1 MQIPDGIGTKFLR
14 AGVVLLAV
22 AVAGAGVAEAK
33 PKKKRVAARPAAARV
48 VADSGV
54 WKRGYADIV
63 IDANTGKVLHE
74 ENADALRHPAS
85 ITKVM
90 TLYLL
95 FEALDARKLR
105 LDSELPVSAYAAS
118 QAPTKLGVKAGST
131 VKVEDAIKA
140 VVTRSA
146 NDCAMVIAEAIGG
159 DASNFAAMMTR
170 KARALGMSRTTFRN
184 PNGLPNPEQVTTA
197 RDLAT
202 LGRAI
207 QERFPR
213 YYGYFA
219 TRSFYYKGVAIRNH
233 NRLMDRVE
241 GMDGIKTGY
250 TSASGFNLLTN
261 VQRDG
266 RHLVA
271 VVLGGTSAGSRDARM
286 AGLISD
292 NLGRAYAGR
301 QIVAPIAETAVPAD
315 GSAAFANVVAALP
328 AEPKAQE
335 SRVVEQP
342 KVEEQPKVVAVP
354 ASSARLASAAMT
366 ANDVSDAGLTTA
378 AIPLPAPAMKQPV
391 AARTTRAAL
400 PAPGSAEPI
409 VPVAVKT
416 VAVPR
421 PAAPTASLANQPGV
435 LGTLTFSGGKMTAQP
450 PVTTASA
457 TMQAAPAPAA
467 ARPATV
473 QVASAGPVAL
483 PQRAVEPAPAASR
496 SGWAIQI
503 GAYGSEADAQ
513 AQIAKAKAKT
523 GSALAKADPYTEAAV
538 KGSSKIVRA
547 RFAGFDAED
556 AAQDACKALKRN
568 SFGCM
573 VFRN

>member
-14 AGVVLLAV
+14 AGVVLLVV

-85 ITKVM
+85 VTKVM
-90 TLYLL
+90 TLFLL
-95 FEALDARKLR
+95 FEQLDTKKLR
-105 LDSELPVSAYAAS
+105 LDSDLPVSAYAAS
-118 QAPTKLGVKAGST
+118 QQPSKLGVKAGT
-131 VKVEDAIKA
+131 TIKVEDAIKA
-140 VVTRSA
+140 LVTRSA
-146 NDCAMVIAEAIGG
+146 NDCAVVIAEAISG
-159 DASNFAAMMTR
+159 DSSSFAALMTR

-184 PNGLPNPEQVTTA
+184 PNGLPDPEQVTTA

-261 VQRDG
+261 VERDG

-271 VVLGGTSAGSRDARM
+271 VVLGGTSAGARDARM

-292 NLGRAYAGR
+292 NLTRAYAGR
-301 QIVAPIAETAVPAD
+301 QTVAPIAEAPMPAD
-315 GSAAFANVVAALP
+315 GSTAFANVVASLP
-328 AEPKAQE
+328 AEQPKAQE
-335 SRVVEQP
+335 P
-342 KVEEQPKVVAVP
+342 KIQEAKVQEPVQEQPKVVTMP
-354 ASSARLASAAMT
+354 APNARFASAAMT
-366 ANDVSDAGLTTA
+366 ANDASDATLTTS
-378 AIPLPAPAMKQPV
+378 AISLPAPTMKP
-391 AARTTRAAL
+391 AATAKTTRTAL

-421 PAAPTASLANQPGV
+421 PAAPTASMANQPGT
-435 LGTLTFSGGKMTAQP
+435 LGTLTFSGGKMIAQ
-450 PVTTASA
+450 
-457 TMQAAPAPAA
+457 PAPAA
-467 ARPATV
+467 ARPAPV

-483 PQRAVEPAPAASR
+483 PQRAVEPAPAPASNASR

-513 AQIAKAKAKT
+513 AQIAKARSKA
-523 GSALAKADPYTEAAV
+523 GAPLAKADPYTETAT
-538 KGSSKIVRA
+538 KGATKIVRA

-568 SFGCM
+568 AFGCM

>member
-14 AGVVLLAV
+14 AGVVLLVV

-48 VADSGV
+48 VADTGV

-85 ITKVM
+85 VTKVM

-95 FEALDARKLR
+95 FEQLDTKKLR

-118 QAPTKLGVKAGST
+118 QQPSKLGVKAGT
-131 VKVEDAIKA
+131 TIKVEDAIKA
-140 VVTRSA
+140 LVTRSA
-146 NDCAMVIAEAIGG
+146 NDCAVVIAEAISG
-159 DASNFAAMMTR
+159 DSSSFAALMTR

-261 VQRDG
+261 VERDG
-266 RHLVA
+266 RHVVA
-271 VVLGGTSAGSRDARM
+271 VVLGGTSAGARDARM

-292 NLGRAYAGR
+292 NLTRAYAGR
-301 QIVAPIAETAVPAD
+301 QVVAPIAEAPMPAD

-328 AEPKAQE
+328 AEQPKAQE
-335 SRVVEQP
+335 PGSEAPGTCPGAAQGRHHAGAECALRLRGDGPVDRERRLRRNADHLRHPAAGADHEAGRGGQDCSHRPARARFGRADRAGGGEDRRRAAPGGADRQHGQP
-342 KVEEQPKVVAVP
+342 AGH
-354 ASSARLASAAMT
+354 ARHPHLLRRQDDRAA
-366 ANDVSDAGLTTA
+366 G
-378 AIPLPAPAMKQPV
+378 PV
-391 AARTTRAAL
+391 AARQ
-400 PAPGSAEPI
+400 AP
-409 VPVAVKT
+409 
-416 VAVPR
+416 
-421 PAAPTASLANQPGV
+421 
-435 LGTLTFSGGKMTAQP
+435 
-450 PVTTASA
+450 
-457 TMQAAPAPAA
+457 
-467 ARPATV
+467 V

-483 PQRAVEPAPAASR
+483 PQRAVEPAPAPASTASR

-513 AQIAKAKAKT
+513 AQIAKARAKA
-523 GSALAKADPYTEAAV
+523 GSALAKADPYTEVAT
-538 KGSSKIVRA
+538 KGTTKIVRA

-556 AAQDACKALKRN
+556 AAQDRLQGAQA
-568 SFGCM
+568 
-573 VFRN
+573 